1 MVSTRGVLVFLRRNS
16 QRPLASSTVSHTPC
30 TPAHD
35 RTTAV
40 SFCLFALRRHVQPN
54 TLHPQVSR
62 LPQMLRALQPEHEG
76 NTALQAVATFSS
88 YTVQEPT
95 GPSLNTVNLRNIN
108 STFRVV
114 VMFVSVGLQTTFRTD
129 VSVSK
134 PQN

>member
-1 MVSTRGVLVFLRRNS
+1 
-16 QRPLASSTVSHTPC
+16 
-30 TPAHD
+30 
-35 RTTAV
+35 
-40 SFCLFALRRHVQPN
+40 
-54 TLHPQVSR
+54 
-62 LPQMLRALQPEHEG
+62 MLRALQPEHEG